1 MTILS
6 KFSHV
11 LVLGRG
17 GFGAE
22 LGEMLEDCGWGK
34 PVFLD
39 DNAADCAGALRDYVD
54 PALRRQCPA
63 AFVALGN
70 NALRLQLIQKLTATG
85 YKLPVFIH
93 PAAEVSRSA
102 VLGAGSMV
110 LPFAFVGANVRAGAG
125 CLLNAGAIV
134 DHDAVLGAA
143 VHVFPAVSSK
153 PGQGWSRPPRSNPA
167 RSSKARGGKE
177 SEAAMCLICDR
188 IALIQQ
194 GKNPYFVKEL
204 RTGYVVLGDNQHFR
218 GYTLFLCKE
227 HVTELFHLPAET
239 QRLFCRRWPLSM
251 RQWPMRF
258 APKNE
263 R

>member
-39 DNAADCAGALRDYVD
+39 DNAAGCAGALRDYVD

-85 YKLPVFIH
+85 YKPPVFIH

-102 VLGAGSMV
+102 GLGAGSMV
-110 LPFAFVGANVRAGAG
+110 LPFAFIGANVRAGAG

-143 VHVFPAVSSK
+143 VHVA
-153 PGQGWSRPPRSNPA
+153 PGGIVKAGA
-167 RSSKARGGKE
+167 RVEQAAKVESGQIVQSPWRERKA
-177 SEAAMCLICDR
+177 L
-188 IALIQQ
+188 
-194 GKNPYFVKEL
+194 
-204 RTGYVVLGDNQHFR
+204 
-218 GYTLFLCKE
+218 
-227 HVTELFHLPAET
+227 
-239 QRLFCRRWPLSM
+239 
-251 RQWPMRF
+251 
-258 APKNE
+258 
-263 R
+263 

>member
-39 DNAADCAGALRDYVD
+39 DNAAGCAWALRDYVD

-110 LPFAFVGANVRAGAG
+110 LPFAFIGANVRAGAV

-143 VHVFPAVSSK
+143 VHVA
-153 PGQGWSRPPRSNPA
+153 PGGIVKAGA
-167 RSSKARGGKE
+167 RVEQAAKVE
-177 SEAAMCLICDR
+177 SGQIVQSPWR
-188 IALIQQ
+188 
-194 GKNPYFVKEL
+194 
-204 RTGYVVLGDNQHFR
+204 
-218 GYTLFLCKE
+218 
-227 HVTELFHLPAET
+227 
-239 QRLFCRRWPLSM
+239 
-251 RQWPMRF
+251 
-258 APKNE
+258 E
-263 R
+263 RK